1 MAERLGIAINPDIL
15 ALLFRVGAMVI
26 GNHGFAARLV
36 EEALPEDYR
45 LQDCG
50 YYRECGRFWLIF
62 AHKDD
67 PVPGPVRWL
76 NPVYEKEEG
85 HAIDSQRP

>member
-1 MAERLGIAINPDIL
+1 
-15 ALLFRVGAMVI
+15 MVR
-26 GNHGFAARLV
+26 GSHGFAAKLV
-36 EEALPEDYR
+36 EDALPEAYR

-50 YYRECGRFWLIF
+50 YHRDCGRFWLIF

-76 NPVYEKEEG
+76 NPVFEKEEG
-85 HAIDSQRP
+85 DGTDPERL